1 MFAHNC
7 SHSNFDNFT
16 QTGPSSVKGWEDGR
30 EGLGVAQNLGQNRAG
45 AKGSHLR
52 DACPCCL
59 CRGRGKWPTEGYRA
73 HPRESP
79 GKHPVAGMIFAD
91 AEEKDG
97 VTAPRELTG
106 SFQGLI
112 QGTRAQEGAPE

>member
-59 CRGRGKWPTEGYRA
+59 CRGGGKWPTKGYRA

-91 AEEKDG
+91 AEEKEGGYSPKG
-97 VTAPRELTG
+97 VDRQFPGPHPGHQG
-106 SFQGLI
+106 SG
-112 QGTRAQEGAPE
+112 GSS